1 MAYACCIRNISKPQA
16 FNMLM
21 NSFKSI
27 VKNLEDEKPRVVE
40 ATIALLRD
48 VAEYHHEVLISDE
61 LIKSYYKGFLEMI
74 EGTDLPIAAGVI
86 SIFEKLAEKL
96 SFDEVH
102 RIEHLPDFFE
112 QLSITLLNLSTAE
125 RKSIQDYSL
134 AIDSVFKTMV
144 PLTTNCLD
152 KNQILNLLPKFKTG
166 IEFALETHGE
176 RRILLSEGLLM
187 SSGIGIQK
195 VKTFKMNVNQDL
207 LLSLNHLAVRVMNTA
222 KGILPE
228 AIFCMS
234 TVAACKLKL
243 T

>member
-1 MAYACCIRNISKPQA
+1 
-16 FNMLM
+16 
-21 NSFKSI
+21 
-27 VKNLEDEKPRVVE
+27 
-40 ATIALLRD
+40 
-48 VAEYHHEVLISDE
+48 
-61 LIKSYYKGFLEMI
+61 MI

-96 SFDEVH
+96 SSDEVH

-207 LLSLNHLAVRVMNTA
+207 LYH
-222 KGILPE
+222 
-228 AIFCMS
+228 
-234 TVAACKLKL
+234 
-243 T
+243 